1 MDVRDIT
8 VGMVGSGGDG
18 VISAGEFLVQ
28 AAAAEGLY
36 AYLLK
41 AFGPQ
46 IRGGE
51 SCCRVRIS
59 DHPLHTHGTGI
70 DVLVAFNWDD
80 FRKMSSELVVKEG
93 VFVIYEEKDP
103 TPENDIPIDSAI
115 SRKVCKIPLTKIA
128 IDVAGTALAKN
139 IVTLGILAEA
149 FNLPSEGL
157 QQAIRTKFAKK
168 GEKVVGSN
176 IEALNGGASYA
187 REHLRGVAT
196 RRLAYTHGTPK
207 MAITGND
214 ALASG
219 ALYAGCRFFAGYPI
233 TPASEIL
240 EWMARELPKF
250 GGTCVQAEDE
260 IASISMLAGASF
272 AGGKAMTST
281 SGPGF
286 SLMTEALGLASVAE
300 LPMVVVN
307 CQRTG
312 PSTGI
317 PTKPEQ
323 ADLYQALFS
332 AHGDAPRVVLA
343 PVDVEDCFRI
353 AVEAFNIGE
362 AYQTPVVVLSDQ
374 LIAQRKMSIDRIDPR
389 AFPVIDRRR
398 PTPEEMDHYERFRTT
413 ANGISPMAIPG
424 MKGGAYV
431 AAGIEHDE
439 SGDPTSS
446 GLVHERMNEKRS
458 DKLEPLRERADLVLH
473 FGPEE
478 ARAGVITW
486 GSTVEVVREVQER
499 LAAGGKHFRILAPNL
514 LHPLPTRIVQAFV
527 DSLDKLLVLEMN
539 HLGQFYHYLRMHVDI
554 PRSKTTTYYRS
565 GGRVFSVREVSQQI
579 EGILS

>member
-1 MDVRDIT
+1 MEVKDIT
-8 VGMVGSGGDG
+8 IGMVGSGGDG
-18 VISAGEFLVQ
+18 VVSAGEFLVQ

-51 SCCRVRIS
+51 SSCRVRIS
-59 DHPLHTHGTGI
+59 DHPLYTHGTGI

-80 FRKMSSELVVKEG
+80 FLKMKSELVVKDG

-103 TPENDIPIDSAI
+103 TPESEIPIDAAV
-115 SRKVCKIPLTKIA
+115 SRIVRKIPLAKIA
-128 IDVAGTALAKN
+128 IDVAGTPLAKN
-139 IVTLGILAEA
+139 ILTLGILAEA
-149 FNLPSEGL
+149 FHLPSEGL
-157 QQAIRTKFAKK
+157 KQAIRTKFAKK
-168 GEKVVGSN
+168 GDKVVTSN
-176 IEALNGGASYA
+176 IKALEGGAGYA
-187 REHLRGVAT
+187 RERLADVVT
-196 RRLAYTHGTPK
+196 RRLTYTRGKPK
-207 MAITGND
+207 MAITGNE
-214 ALASG
+214 AIAAA

-281 SGPGF
+281 SGPGL
-286 SLMTEALGLASVAE
+286 SLMTEALGLASAAE
-300 LPMVVVN
+300 LPMVVVD

-343 PVDVEDCFRI
+343 PASVRDCFRI
-353 AVEAFNIGE
+353 AVEAFNIAE

-374 LIAQRKMSIDRIDPR
+374 LLAQRKMSVDRIDPR
-389 AFPVIDRRR
+389 AFPIVHRCM
-398 PTPEEMDHYERFRTT
+398 PKPEDLARYERFRIT
-413 ANGISPMAIPG
+413 AGGISPMAIPG
-424 MKGGAYV
+424 MEGGAYV

-439 SGDPTSS
+439 LGEPTSS
-446 GLVHERMNEKRS
+446 GEMHERMSEKRIH
-458 DKLEPLRERADLVLH
+458 KLEPLRERADLVLH
-473 FGPEE
+473 FGPED
-478 ARAGVITW
+478 ARIGVIAW
-486 GSTVEVVREVQER
+486 GSTVGVLRELQE
-499 LAAGGKHFRILAPNL
+499 AMEAQGKRFRILAPNL
-514 LHPLPTRIVQAFV
+514 LYPLPTKIIQDFV
-527 DSLDKLLVLEMN
+527 DSVDRIVVIEMS
-539 HLGQFYHYLRMHVDI
+539 HLGQFYRYLRMYVDI
-554 PRSKTTTYYRS
+554 PRSKAKVYHRA
-565 GGRVFSVREVSQQI
+565 GGRVFNLREVSEQM
-579 EGILS
+579 EGVFS